1 VSDVTRAGPLG
12 VSCPARSPYLEAQA
26 PPSRRALWRRLAVS
40 PLPVLVPLWAL
51 WRDVYVLDAAGV
63 QGVGGAK
70 AVAEWALLSLASMG
84 IAGCFWAARRS
95 IRVLGYTLHAL
106 ALSFA
111 FGVAGVLGVVHAFG
125 GPSGE
130 LDAPA
135 WALVALSIVAALC
148 VVALL
153 ATAALI
159 VEDVRAAENEEEP

>member
-1 VSDVTRAGPLG
+1 
-12 VSCPARSPYLEAQA
+12 
-26 PPSRRALWRRLAVS
+26 
-40 PLPVLVPLWAL
+40 VPLWAL

-63 QGVGGAK
+63 QRVGGPA
-70 AVAEWALLSLASMG
+70 AIAEWALLSLVSMG
-84 IAGCFWAARRS
+84 IAATFWAASRS

-111 FGVAGVLGVVHAFG
+111 FGVAGVLGVFHAFG

-135 WALVALSIVAALC
+135 WALVALSLVAALC